1 MILTSTISQSRSMH
15 PYSAIVYL
23 VGFAAQI
30 LFSARLLVQWIKSEK
45 VKRVLTPEL
54 FWELSLAASALMFL
68 YGWLRDD
75 FAIILGQTITYFI
88 YIRNIQ
94 LQKRWE
100 KLPLII
106 RISLFLLPLITVYHG
121 FNNGEKDIVRFFQN
135 NEIPLWLLLWG
146 SIAQVIF
153 TFRFVYQW
161 FYSEKIKDSHLPFGF
176 WLLSLIGSFMILVY
190 AVIRMDPVLFVGQ
203 LFGFFIYIRN
213 MILGSKKE
221 VKQ

>member
-1 MILTSTISQSRSMH
+1 MSQYSTG
-15 PYSAIVYL
+15 VYL

-45 VKRVLTPEL
+45 VKQVLTPEL
-54 FWELSLAASALMFL
+54 FWELSLAASLMMFL

-75 FAIILGQTITYFI
+75 FAIMLGQSITYFI

-94 LQKRWE
+94 LQKRWK
-100 KLPLII
+100 KLPLFI
-106 RISLFLLPLITVYHG
+106 RLFLFIFPLVAIYHG
-121 FNNGEKDIVRFFQN
+121 FNNGQTDTIRLFHN
-135 NEIPLWLLLWG
+135 SEIPLWLLLWG
-146 SIAQVIF
+146 SAAQVIF

-161 FYSEKIKDSHLPFGF
+161 LYSEKIKDSHLPFGF
-176 WLLSLIGSFMILVY
+176 WLLSLIGSSMILIY
-190 AVIRMDPVLFVGQ
+190 AVIRMDPVLFIGQ

-213 MILGSKKE
+213 IMLGSKKG

>member
-1 MILTSTISQSRSMH
+1 MNQYGSWI
-15 PYSAIVYL
+15 YL

-45 VKRVLTPEL
+45 VKQVLTPEL
-54 FWELSLAASALMFL
+54 FWELSIAASLLMFL

-75 FAIILGQTITYFI
+75 FAIMLGQTITYFI

-94 LQKRWE
+94 LQNRWKR
-100 KLPLII
+100 LPLLI
-106 RISLFLLPLITVYHG
+106 RYFLILFPVIAIYHG
-121 FNNGEKDIVRFFQN
+121 FNNGEIDTIRLFENKDIPF
-135 NEIPLWLLLWG
+135 WLLLWG
-146 SIAQVIF
+146 SLAQIIF

-176 WLLSLIGSFMILVY
+176 WLLSLIGSAMILIY
-190 AVIRMDPVLFVGQ
+190 AVIRLDPVLFIGQ

-213 MILGSKKE
+213 IILGIKQKKDIA
-221 VKQ
+221 